1 VQRDPRYFEQP
12 HRFWS
17 ERFLSN
23 EAEMPL
29 EKRIPR
35 FDYYPIGDGP
45 RTCIGNG
52 FSTLQA
58 RLVLATIVQRFR
70 LQLRPVVGSK

>member
-1 VQRDPRYFEQP
+1 
-12 HRFWS
+12 
-17 ERFLSN
+17 
-23 EAEMPL
+23 MPL